1 MTQDPG
7 KGVLHTSYYFAK
19 YYTVYTVV
27 QVQHGYFEKLAV
39 HPL

>member
-19 YYTVYTVV
+19 YCTVV